1 MFDELRP
8 FVGSTLIASIDAI
21 EGIAAA
27 HRYSVNVIDPQIN
40 IGSIDEDP
48 KRLNVRIDDASVITL
63 FTIG

>member
-8 FVGSTLIASIDAI
+8 FVGTTLIASIDAI
-21 EGIAAA
+21 ERIAAA

-63 FTIG
+63 LTIG